1 MDPYEAHFIKLAH
14 TLGGPRMSDEQ
25 RHPAIPV
32 TIDQLSEL
40 LNCSSRNVK
49 IILRRLEDM
58 RYIHWTPGR
67 GRGHI
72 SRLQLLRTPN
82 EVITDAFHTKLK
94 QGNIKAAIDLIGRSE
109 LDDGRREQL
118 WLAFHAEMGMTRQ
131 MTASGGADVL
141 QMSRYRRLEPLD
153 PALVYT
159 AFEAYLLEQICS
171 TLISYD
177 ANSMRFQPKL
187 AHLWEHNDD
196 YTRWTFYLRKG
207 VQFHNGKSFTAED
220 VKYTVERLQGSYGSG
235 TWQLEQL
242 ERVEIHGGHCL
253 SLIFASPNRMLLH
266 CAASFTMSIL
276 PLGSDPQVSLI
287 GTGPFCITSLTNT
300 ALRLTAYDSYFG
312 YRPLL
317 DEVNIWFLPDV
328 AVQDRRYQLADRD
341 VTHDGT
347 GSLAEVKQSSELSF
361 EYQSGGCR
369 YLVFNFR
376 REGPQHRASV
386 REAIRC
392 VYDPVLQMQELGGSR
407 LSPAFSFLPWRSL
420 AMNSEN
426 GWPNKL
432 EDARRLLQESG
443 YAGEELRLAYKM
455 LEKESIEE
463 AEWLRQR
470 CEQIGICLTL
480 VPFETIDFAFLLGQ
494 ADLVLAEE
502 MLEEDWEWGLINF
515 FKTQFN
521 SLHHLLDDA
530 RIQTIEKILE
540 GYSQY
545 PEAQRHDLLY
555 QVEGRIQEHNWL
567 LYGCHLSKKALYYQG
582 LQGLNTTNF
591 GYLDFSKLWIK
602 SPEGI

>member
-1 MDPYEAHFIKLAH
+1 MDPYEAHFIKLAC
-14 TLGGPRMSDEQ
+14 TLGVPIMPDEQ
-25 RHPAIPV
+25 PHPPIPV

-58 RYIHWTPGR
+58 DYIHWSPGR
-67 GRGHI
+67 GRGHT
-72 SRLQLLRTPN
+72 SRLRLLRTPN

-94 QGNIKAAIDLIGRSE
+94 QGNIKAAMDLLGRSE
-109 LDDGRREQL
+109 LDDGHREQL

-131 MTASGGADVL
+131 TTAAGGTDVL
-141 QMSRYRRLEPLD
+141 QMARYRRLESLD

-159 AFEAYLLEQICS
+159 AFEAYLLEQVCS

-177 ANSMRFQPKL
+177 ASSMSFQPNL
-187 AHLWEHNDD
+187 AHLWEHNED

-207 VQFHNGKSFTAED
+207 VQFHNGKFMTAED
-220 VKYTVERLQGSYGSG
+220 VKYTLERLGGSDSPGR
-235 TWQLEQL
+235 WQLEQL
-242 ERVEIHGGHCL
+242 ERVEIHGSYCL
-253 SLIFASPNRMLLH
+253 SLNFASPNLMVLH
-266 CAASFTMSIL
+266 SVASFTMSIL
-276 PLGSDPQVSLI
+276 PQGTDPQVRLV
-287 GTGPFCITSLTNT
+287 GTGPFCITSLTDT
-300 ALRLTAYDSYFG
+300 ELRLTAYDSYFG

-317 DEVNIWFLPDV
+317 DEVNIWFLPNMTN
-328 AVQDRRYQLADRD
+328 QDRRYQLADPGVR
-341 VTHDGT
+341 HDRA
-347 GSLAEVKQSSELSF
+347 GSSPEIEHSSELSF

-376 REGPQHRASV
+376 TEGPQHRAGV
-386 REAIRC
+386 RQAMRW
-392 VYDPVLQMQELGGSR
+392 VYNSELLLQELGGSR

-420 AMNSEN
+420 AMSSEN
-426 GWPNKL
+426 GRHNSL
-432 EDARRLLQESG
+432 EDARALLQSSG

-455 LEKESIEE
+455 LEPESIEE
-463 AEWLRQR
+463 AEWLQR
-470 CEQIGICLTL
+470 RCAQIGIRLTL
-480 VPFETIDFAFLLGQ
+480 VPFKNTEFTFLQDQ

-502 MLEEDWEWGLINF
+502 MLEEDWEWGLVNF

-521 SLHHLLDDA
+521 AMHHFMDDE
-530 RIQTIEKILE
+530 RIQAIEEILE

-545 PEAQRHDLLY
+545 AEAQRHDLLY
-555 QVEGRIQEHNWL
+555 QAEAYIQGHNLL

-602 SPEGI
+602 TPEVI